1 MLKRSRR
8 GLPVQGRPAASTA
21 EINNIHK
28 EIHRKEQKLLMFK
41 FNAVL
46 MNVVKHDLE
55 NKNIPMLLGEPG
67 IGKSSWVEDLAKLMN
82 TRCFT
87 LACNQLADKAD
98 LTGARLV
105 PCGQDANGETM
116 YKQVFYP
123 HAVIQEAC
131 AYASANPREYPIL
144 FLDEIN
150 RTTPDVT
157 SELLSIPTM
166 RKIGSVSLPN
176 NLRVVTAGNDK
187 GNITSLDDASI
198 TRFVLYDVVPD
209 KDTFIQVNSELNE
222 FIRRVLNAHPEV
234 LFCKALSVQVA
245 KGAADDD
252 DSGDQTMDLLLD
264 ACEEMNQT
272 TTPRTLS
279 ALSRWLNSYD
289 NKELQ
294 QLLVETVPDK
304 NDPTQTISVLQAAIE
319 GHVGRTDFSQLLTAE
334 IANGITTIQ
343 SQANVASIQKPPCYD
358 MIKACPDMNAL
369 NALIAGLAKNEL
381 AATAAYMLTE
391 NLDNKAYINQI
402 MPCITSADLAPHYPV
417 LMAIAQNGGIDSENL
432 QTAVN
437 SADQSL
443 SPVLSMLM
451 QY

>member
-1 MLKRSRR
+1 
-8 GLPVQGRPAASTA
+8 
-21 EINNIHK
+21 
-28 EIHRKEQKLLMFK
+28 MFK

-46 MNVVKHDLE
+46 SNVVKHDLE
-55 NKNIPMLLGEPG
+55 NGNIPMLLGEPG

-82 TRCFT
+82 TKCFT

-123 HAVIQEAC
+123 HAVIQDAC
-131 AYASANPREYPIL
+131 AYAAANPREYPIL

-166 RKIGSVSLPN
+166 RKIGSIALPN

-198 TRFVLYDVVPD
+198 TRFVLYSVAPD
-209 KDTFIQVNSELNE
+209 KETFVQVNTELNE

-234 LFCKALSVQVA
+234 LFCKAISVQV
-245 KGAADDD
+245 KNTGTDDD
-252 DSGDQTMDLLLD
+252 DDNANTMDLLLD

-279 ALSRWLNSYD
+279 GLSRWLNSYD
-289 NKELQ
+289 NTGLQ

-304 NDPTQTISVLQAAIE
+304 NDPTQMISVLQACIE

-343 SQANVASIQKPPCYD
+343 NQTNVASIQKPVCYD
-358 MIKACPDMNAL
+358 TIKACQDMNAL
-369 NALIAGLAKNEL
+369 NALITTLAKNEL

-391 NLDNKAYINQI
+391 NADNKVFLNQI
-402 MPCITSADLAPHYPV
+402 MPMVTSADLAPYYPV
-417 LMAIAQNGGIDSENL
+417 LVSIAQNGGLDSENL
-432 QTAVN
+432 QNAVN
-437 SADQSL
+437 SADTSL

>member
-1 MLKRSRR
+1 
-8 GLPVQGRPAASTA
+8 
-21 EINNIHK
+21 
-28 EIHRKEQKLLMFK
+28 MFK

-46 MNVVKHDLE
+46 MNVVTHDLE
-55 NKNIPMLLGEPG
+55 HDNIPMLLGEPG
-67 IGKSSWVEDLAKLMN
+67 IGKSSWVEALAKTMN
-82 TRCFT
+82 TKCFT

-131 AYASANPREYPIL
+131 AYAAANPREFPIL

-166 RKIGSVSLPN
+166 RKIGSISLPN

-198 TRFVLYDVVPD
+198 TRFVLYDVTPD

-234 LFCKALSVQVA
+234 LFCKAISVQV
-245 KGAADDD
+245 KNVADDD

-279 ALSRWLNSYD
+279 GLSRWLNSYD

-304 NDPTQTISVLQAAIE
+304 NDPAQTISVLQACIE

-343 SQANVASIQKPPCYD
+343 NQTNVASIQKPPCYD
-358 MIKACPDMNAL
+358 MIKACPDMNSL
-369 NALIAGLAKNEL
+369 NALLPTLAKNEL
-381 AATAAYMLTE
+381 AAAAAYMLTE
-391 NLDNKAYINQI
+391 NADNKVFINQI
-402 MPCITSADLAPHYPV
+402 MPLVMSSDLAPHYPV

-437 SADQSL
+437 SADASL